1 MKERYSAEYVSN
13 PLRIYTHFLEMF
25 LLRINP
31 ASSLIINALDRNL
44 IEEFPLP
51 PESEYERKSL
61 NWANNTLELDRQNYD
76 FLYGEFPMGLR
87 STVVSKAIKADI
99 GFNTNAEWYC
109 IFNTIKY
116 LSQNGLA
123 VFPVIPAI
131 FYAHKGRKFLELIE
145 ENGFYIDAAFELPA
159 IFSPQAELCPYLVSI
174 RRGMPSNYF
183 IANIQD
189 VENHSSVI
197 SNYLRRYDAG
207 SLTEGTIVQKEN
219 FISFPKYRAD
229 SELKILQKQF
239 SRFKQVSIKNV
250 AASINQVQK
259 DGKFIHKPN
268 SVYFPKIGNS
278 DVVYRIEDCSIR
290 HKNCYQIE
298 LSDQVLSS
306 YFSYIFKSE
315 LGNTIRDTLKV
326 GTFIESVS
334 KELLENTIIPL
345 PDLKTQQEVSDTQ
358 DKIRLLKDKLA
369 LVEKEL
375 SVNPLDYGN
384 SFNEQIDKLTQV
396 AELES
401 DVQKIRRLVRSGE
414 SKILE
419 FKQSFSL
426 DVREQRKGKDKDI
439 EEACLK
445 TIVAFLNTDGGEL
458 IIGVK
463 DEGEFSGL
471 ETEISKFYEGSE
483 DRFLLHLKNRIKER
497 IGAEYF
503 SSYINS
509 KLIEVDKN
517 CTVLLV
523 NCEVSKTPCYLDG
536 NHFYVRTNPATDKL
550 EGPRLV
556 KYVKTKFGN
565 QNSG

>member
-109 IFNTIKY
+109 IFSTIKY

-159 IFSPQAELCPYLVSI
+159 IFSPETELCPYLISI
-174 RRGMPSNYF
+174 RRGVPSNYF

-189 VENHSSVI
+189 LESHSSVI
-197 SNYLRRYDAG
+197 SNYLRKHDAG
-207 SLTEGTIVQKEN
+207 SLTEGTIVQKED

-239 SRFKQVSIKNV
+239 SEFKQVSIKDI
-250 AASINQVQK
+250 AIAINQVYK
-259 DGKFIHKPN
+259 DRNFTHKPN

-278 DVVYRIEDCSIR
+278 DVVCRIEDCSIQ
-290 HKNCYQIE
+290 HENYYQIE
-298 LSDQVLSS
+298 LSDRVLSG
-306 YFSYIFKSE
+306 YFSHIFKSE
-315 LGNTIRDTLKV
+315 LGNIVRKTLKV
-326 GTFIESVS
+326 GMVIEHVC
-334 KELLENTIIPL
+334 KELLENTTIPL
-345 PDLKTQQEVSDTQ
+345 PDLKTQREVLGKSN
-358 DKIRLLKDKLA
+358 KIQILKDKLA
-369 LVEKEL
+369 LIEKEL
-375 SVNPLDYGN
+375 SVNPLDYN
-384 SFNEQIDKLTQV
+384 NLFNEQIHDLTQAV
-396 AELES
+396 ELES
-401 DVQKIRRLVRSGE
+401 DAQKIRHLVREGE
-414 SKILE
+414 SKTLE

-426 DVREQRKGKDKDI
+426 DVKKQKKETYLEDG
-439 EEACLK
+439 CLK
-445 TIVAFLNTDGGEL
+445 TVVGFLNTDGGKL

-463 DEGEFSGL
+463 DDGEFSGL
-471 ETEISKFYEGSE
+471 ETEISKLHKNSK
-483 DRFLLHLKNRIKER
+483 DKFLQYLQNKIKNR

-503 SSYINS
+503 PYINYRT
-509 KLIEVDKN
+509 IPVDKN

-523 NCEVSKTPCYLDG
+523 NCKASETECYLDREF
-536 NHFYVRTNPATDKL
+536 FYIRTNPATHRLK
-550 EGPRLV
+550 GPELV
-556 KYVKTKFGN
+556 KYVRKRFK
-565 QNSG
+565 